1 MIQLVAV
8 ESFGQKARGK
18 ILGIITLVDS
28 MSGTL
33 GTVVASELKTS
44 TGSYLMP
51 FTAVVIVTLIA
62 VINVLLIKPV
72 WSPSD
77 QQAYKKEAESAAH

>member
-8 ESFGQKARGK
+8 ESFGHRARGK

-33 GTVVASELKTS
+33 GTVIASELKTS
-44 TGSYLMP
+44 TGSYVMP
-51 FTAVVIVTLIA
+51 FAAVVVVALVA
-62 VINVLLIKPV
+62 VVNVFFIKPV
-72 WSPSD
+72 WTD
-77 QQAYKKEAESAAH
+77 NTAAET